1 MNSMWSEEDYW
12 LKSKLYIRRAQA
24 SDSEDNLYPFWM
36 ALAMEFIARAS
47 LSKVHPVL
55 NADPRQVENIYFSLG
70 LGDIGNPKTIP
81 LHAVFQR
88 CVAVVDGFEEN
99 HKSFCDSVGVQRNEE
114 LHTGS
119 LPFADLKLQEWLQRC
134 YEVLDI
140 FTRHLGKSLKELL
153 GTAEGEAALELLK
166 SSKEGLETSV
176 KQKIADR
183 KREFGV
189 RSEDEKEQLVS
200 EARARVLSEKKGKDL
215 GEVVECPS
223 CSSGGLVTGRPVRRS
238 KPYYEDGYLFEE
250 VTAWTESFVC
260 YACELKLTNASQIR
274 WSGIEPQFTD
284 IVETDLHEQQQF
296 EYYDEYMNE

>member
-1 MNSMWSEEDYW
+1 MKSMWSEEDYW
-12 LKSKLYIRRAQA
+12 LKAKLYIRRAQA
-24 SDSEDNLYPFWM
+24 SESEDNLYPFWM
-36 ALAMEFIARAS
+36 ALAIEFIARAS
-47 LSKVHPVL
+47 LSRVHPVL
-55 NADPRQVENIYFSLG
+55 NADTRKVENIYFALG
-70 LGDIGNPKTIP
+70 LGDIGNPRTIP

-140 FTRHLGKSLKELL
+140 LTRHLGKNLKELL
-153 GTAEGEAALELLK
+153 GTAEGEAALESLK
-166 SSKEGLETSV
+166 SSKEGLENSV
-176 KQKIADR
+176 RQKIADR
-183 KREFGV
+183 SGKFEAK
-189 RSEDEKEQLVS
+189 SEH
-200 EARARVLSEKKGKDL
+200 EKKQLLNESRTRVFAEKRGKDL
-215 GEVVECPS
+215 GGVMECPS

-238 KPYYEDGYLFEE
+238 RPYYEDGYLFEE
-250 VTAWTESFVC
+250 VTAWTESFIC
-260 YACELKLTNASQIR
+260 YACGLKLTNASQIR
-274 WSGIEPQFTD
+274 WAGIEPQFTD